1 MASTFTLKRKIY
13 TEYDYRN
20 DIATMGFQEGFNYAY
35 ERLFS
40 VYSRIAEGVSK
51 KFPTSSVFDHGDVKR
66 ILRGKSEN
74 IFGTKYSQDQ
84 INHVNS
90 EFNRLNGGGKPTSS
104 LKVHSGQ
111 PQLQQRAA
119 SFIGKGYLY

>member
-1 MASTFTLKRKIY
+1 MSTFTLKRKTY
-13 TEYDYRN
+13 TEYDYCN
-20 DIATMGFQEGFNYAY
+20 DIATVGFQEGFNYAY

-40 VYSRIAEGVSK
+40 IYSQIAEGVSK

-74 IFGTKYSQDQ
+74 IFGTKYSKDQ

-90 EFNRLNGGGKPTSS
+90 EFSRLNGGGKPVSS
-104 LKVHSGQ
+104 LKVHQGQ

>member
-13 TEYDYRN
+13 TEYDYWN
-20 DIATMGFQEGFNYAY
+20 DIVKCAFEDGVNYAT
-35 ERLFS
+35 EKL
-40 VYSRIAEGVSK
+40 YSIYSQIAEGVSK

-90 EFNRLNGGGKPTSS
+90 EFNRLNGGGKSASS
-104 LKVHSGQ
+104 LRVHPGQ